1 MNYFKILV
9 SLWVSV
15 AVYTVLS
22 IFFGATGIFAMR
34 YLSAERDRLAEN
46 LSHLRDINVELNGS
60 LDALRYDKDTLTL
73 YARDLGY
80 GKDDERF
87 IRIVDLHRVSGNQQK
102 AGELLIPK
110 RLKTLSE
117 DLLRIMSVIT
127 GLGVYLA
134 LSLSSLSKK
143 KFRRRRAGALTG

>member
-1 MNYFKILV
+1 MNYFRILV

-15 AVYTVLS
+15 AVYTISS
-22 IFFGATGIFAMR
+22 IFFGATGIFAMQ

-46 LSHLRDINVELNGS
+46 LSHLREINVELNGS
-60 LDALRYDKDTLTL
+60 LDALRYDKDTLAL

-87 IRIVDLHRVSGNQQK
+87 IRIVDLHQVSGNHQK
-102 AGELLIPK
+102 AGEMLIPK

-117 DLLRIMSVIT
+117 DLLRAISLLT
-127 GLGVYLA
+127 GLSVYIG
-134 LSLSSLSKK
+134 LSLSALKGKK
-143 KFRRRRAGALTG
+143 SRYRRSATING

>member
-22 IFFGATGIFAMR
+22 ILFGATGVFAMR
-34 YLSAERDRLAEN
+34 YLQSERDRLAEN
-46 LSHLRDINVELNGS
+46 LSHLQEINGELNGS
-60 LDALRYDKDTLTL
+60 LDALRYDQDTLTL

-87 IRIVDLHRVSGNQQK
+87 IRIVDLQRLSATRQK
-102 AGELLIPK
+102 AGELIIPK
-110 RLKTLSE
+110 RLKSLPE
-117 DLLRIMSVIT
+117 DPLRLISLIA
-127 GLGVYLA
+127 GLCVYVG
-134 LSLSSLSKK
+134 LSLWTLRAKRSPH
-143 KFRRRRAGALTG
+143 RRSAPVTG

>member
-1 MNYFKILV
+1 MNYL
-9 SLWVSV
+9 
-15 AVYTVLS
+15 TV
-22 IFFGATGIFAMR
+22 
-34 YLSAERDRLAEN
+34 ERDRLAEN

-87 IRIVDLHRVSGNQQK
+87 IRIVDLRQISGNHQK

-110 RLKTLSE
+110 RLKTLPE
-117 DLLRIMSVIT
+117 DLLRVISLIT
-127 GLGVYLA
+127 GLSVYAGLSISA
-134 LSLSSLSKK
+134 LREKK
-143 KFRRRRAGALTG
+143 NRHRRPEAIIG

>member
-22 IFFGATGIFAMR
+22 IFFGATGIFAMQ
-34 YLSAERDRLAEN
+34 YISAERDRLAEN
-46 LSHLRDINVELNGS
+46 LSHLQEINVELNGS
-60 LDALRYDKDTLTL
+60 LDALRYDKDTLSL

-87 IRIVDLHRVSGNQQK
+87 IRIVDLHYVSGNHQK

-117 DLLRIMSVIT
+117 DLLRVISLIT
-127 GLGVYLA
+127 GLCVYVG
-134 LSLSSLSKK
+134 LSISTLKK
-143 KFRRRRAGALTG
+143 NRHQRPASIIG